1 MERVVPLLACRGK
14 VPFGLKSVGLVG
26 KLVEL
31 VAVDERV
38 ALGACQNAERQAGT
52 AVGALFR
59 RRRNHFGQLA
69 FRRLI
74 SRSSLERFY

>member
-1 MERVVPLLACRGK
+1 
-14 VPFGLKSVGLVG
+14 
-26 KLVEL
+26 LVEL